1 MQPAEGNGLIAPQK
15 HQAKKQPRRSKAV
28 KLLEMGTQTARG
40 VRTDLLSL
48 KEESE
53 QEESSADIDHSSVK
67 L

>member
-1 MQPAEGNGLIAPQK
+1 MGDSSPKAAGKET
-15 HQAKKQPRRSKAV
+15 PRRSKAV
-28 KLLEMGTQTARG
+28 KLLEMGTRQQG

-53 QEESSADIDHSSVK
+53 QEESSADIDDSSVK